1 MAKRDVVQY
10 YLEQQSLYFE
20 LINNVKDLDDA
31 FKAGIIDESQLKQAQ
46 QEIDVV
52 KNNYERLSYIMFLL
66 NKPNRK
72 SNKNKEENINK
83 EWYTY
88 LKGSSKEAIYDES
101 RDALADFK
109 KLVKET
115 KQTEG
120 EKWCQNKNL
129 LQN

>member
-109 KLVKET
+109 KLFKET

-120 EKWCQNKNL
+120 EK
-129 LQN
+129 